1 MPPPPAARDRV
12 LDAFERL
19 LVDRGERAATLEAV
33 AREAG
38 VSKGGLIYHFPSRE
52 AMVEGLL
59 ERLRARAAED
69 DELMREA
76 AEGVVS
82 YFLRTS
88 QVAATPFDRT
98 LVAATR
104 LRSHAAARET
114 LAEVQGLWYD
124 SVLAAVG
131 DATIAQMVML
141 MADGLYY
148 NASAP
153 DALAST
159 GTHQYQA
166 DVDELVRLVAEL
178 VRLRA
183 GAGAGAGGGAGAGAG
198 AAGTGVAGGGPGSG
212 DGSDRDGVPAAGGP
226 SDGI

>member
-19 LVDRGERAATLEAV
+19 LVDRGERAATLDAV

-38 VSKGGLIYHFPSRE
+38 VSKGGLIYHFPSRD

-59 ERLRARAAED
+59 GRMQSRAAED
-69 DELMREA
+69 DTLMRTA
-76 AEGVVS
+76 SEGVIA

-88 QVAATPFDRT
+88 QNADTPFDRT
-98 LVAATR
+98 LVAVTR
-104 LRSHAAARET
+104 LRSHASAREA
-114 LAEVQGLWYD
+114 LAGVQGQWYE
-124 SVLAAVG
+124 SVLSAVG
-131 DATIAQMVML
+131 DRTVAQMVML

-159 GTHQYQA
+159 GTPQYQA
-166 DVDELVRLVAEL
+166 NVDDMVTLVSDL
-178 VRLRA
+178 VRLRSD
-183 GAGAGAGGGAGAGAG
+183 GAGSDGGAVNG
-198 AAGTGVAGGGPGSG
+198 
-212 DGSDRDGVPAAGGP
+212 
-226 SDGI
+226 

>member
-1 MPPPPAARDRV
+1 MVTVPPPPAARDRV

-19 LVDRGERAATLEAV
+19 LVDRGERAATLDAV

-59 ERLRARAAED
+59 DRMRARAAQD
-69 DELMREA
+69 DALMRAA
-76 AEGVVS
+76 AEGVVA

-88 QVAATPFDRT
+88 QFADTPFDRT

-104 LRSHAAARET
+104 LRSHASARE
-114 LAEVQGLWYD
+114 A
-124 SVLAAVG
+124 LAAVQRQWYDAVLTAVG
-131 DATIAQMVML
+131 DRTVAQMVML
-141 MADGLYY
+141 MGDGLYY

-159 GTHQYQA
+159 GTPQYQA
-166 DVDELVRLVAEL
+166 NVDEMVSLVSEL
-178 VRLRA
+178 VRLRS
-183 GAGAGAGGGAGAGAG
+183 
-198 AAGTGVAGGGPGSG
+198 GGPGS
-212 DGSDRDGVPAAGGP
+212 DSGSGG
-226 SDGI
+226 G

>member
-1 MPPPPAARDRV
+1 M
-12 LDAFERL
+12 
-19 LVDRGERAATLEAV
+19 
-33 AREAG
+33 
-38 VSKGGLIYHFPSRE
+38 
-52 AMVEGLL
+52 
-59 ERLRARAAED
+59 
-69 DELMREA
+69 
-76 AEGVVS
+76 S

-88 QVAATPFDRT
+88 QGADTPFDRT

-114 LAEVQGLWYD
+114 LAGVQGQWYD

-131 DATIAQMVML
+131 DRTIAQMVML

-166 DVDELVRLVAEL
+166 DVDEMVRLVAEL

-183 GAGAGAGGGAGAGAG
+183 GAVDSAAGASSPGAGGRPAGDLSAG
-198 AAGTGVAGGGPGSG
+198 
-212 DGSDRDGVPAAGGP
+212 RAAGGARP
-226 SDGI
+226 RGD

>member
-1 MPPPPAARDRV
+1 M

-19 LVDRGERAATLEAV
+19 LVDRGERAATLDAV

-59 ERLRARAAED
+59 DRLRARAAQD
-69 DELMREA
+69 DELMRQA
-76 AEGVVS
+76 SEGVVS

-88 QVAATPFDRT
+88 QGADTPFDRT

-114 LAEVQGLWYD
+114 LAGVQGQWYD

-131 DATIAQMVML
+131 DRTIAQMVML

-166 DVDELVRLVAEL
+166 DVDEMVRLVAEL

-183 GAGAGAGGGAGAGAG
+183 GAVDSAAGASSPG
-198 AAGTGVAGGGPGSG
+198 AAGRPSG
-212 DGSDRDGVPAAGGP
+212 DLSPGRAAGGAQP
-226 SDGI
+226 RGD

>member
-1 MPPPPAARDRV
+1 MTVTRYTVDAVPPPPAARDRV

-19 LVDRGERAATLEAV
+19 LVDRGERAATLDAV

-59 ERLRARAAED
+59 DRLRARAAQD
-69 DELMREA
+69 DELMRQA
-76 AEGVVS
+76 PEGVVS

-88 QVAATPFDRT
+88 QGADTPFDRT

-104 LRSHAAARET
+104 LRSHAAAREA
-114 LAEVQGLWYD
+114 LAGVQGLWYD

-131 DATIAQMVML
+131 DPTIAQMVML

-153 DALAST
+153 DALAAT

-166 DVDELVRLVAEL
+166 DVDEMVRLVAEL
-178 VRLRA
+178 VRLREDGAGSAAPA
-183 GAGAGAGGGAGAGAG
+183 GAGP
-198 AAGTGVAGGGPGSG
+198 GGPGSG
-212 DGSDRDGVPAAGGP
+212 GR
-226 SDGI
+226 

>member
-19 LVDRGERAATLEAV
+19 LVDRGERAATLDAV

-59 ERLRARAAED
+59 DRLRARAAQD
-69 DELMREA
+69 DELMRQA
-76 AEGVVS
+76 SEGVVS

-88 QVAATPFDRT
+88 QGADTPFDRT

-114 LAEVQGLWYD
+114 LAGVQGQWYD

-131 DATIAQMVML
+131 DRTIAQMVML

-166 DVDELVRLVAEL
+166 DVDEMVRLVAEL

-183 GAGAGAGGGAGAGAG
+183 GAVDSAAGASSPGAGGRPAGDLSAG
-198 AAGTGVAGGGPGSG
+198 
-212 DGSDRDGVPAAGGP
+212 RAAGGAQP
-226 SDGI
+226 RGD

>member
-1 MPPPPAARDRV
+1 M

-19 LVDRGERAATLEAV
+19 LVDRGERAATLDAV

-59 ERLRARAAED
+59 DRLRARAAQD
-69 DELMREA
+69 DELMRQA
-76 AEGVVS
+76 SEGVVS

-88 QVAATPFDRT
+88 QGADTPFDRT

-114 LAEVQGLWYD
+114 LAGVQGQWYD

-131 DATIAQMVML
+131 DRTIAQMVML

-166 DVDELVRLVAEL
+166 DVDEMVRLVAEL

-183 GAGAGAGGGAGAGAG
+183 DAVDSAAGASSPGAGGRPAGDLSAG
-198 AAGTGVAGGGPGSG
+198 
-212 DGSDRDGVPAAGGP
+212 RAAGGAQP
-226 SDGI
+226 RGD

>member
-1 MPPPPAARDRV
+1 MTGRGFAGRVDGRDGAGRYRGSVPPPPAARDRV

-19 LVDRGERAATLEAV
+19 LVDRGERAATLDAV

-38 VSKGGLIYHFPSRE
+38 VSKGGLIYHFPSRD

-59 ERLRARAAED
+59 DRMRARAAED
-69 DELMREA
+69 DALMRA
-76 AEGVVS
+76 ASEGVVA

-88 QVAATPFDRT
+88 QCADTPFDRT

-104 LRSHAAARET
+104 LRSHASAREA
-114 LAEVQGLWYD
+114 LAGVQRQWYD
-124 SVLAAVG
+124 AVLADVG
-131 DATIAQMVML
+131 DPTIAQMVML

-159 GTHQYQA
+159 GTPQYQA
-166 DVDELVRLVAEL
+166 DVDEMVSLVAEL
-178 VRLRA
+178 VRLR
-183 GAGAGAGGGAGAGAG
+183 G
-198 AAGTGVAGGGPGSG
+198 GTGG
-212 DGSDRDGVPAAGGP
+212 D
-226 SDGI
+226 